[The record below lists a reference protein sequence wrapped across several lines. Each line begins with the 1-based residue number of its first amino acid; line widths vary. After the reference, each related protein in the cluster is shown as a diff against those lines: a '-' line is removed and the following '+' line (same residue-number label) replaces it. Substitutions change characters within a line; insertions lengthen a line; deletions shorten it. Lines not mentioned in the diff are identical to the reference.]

1 MSPLRIGV
9 AGLGRAFMLMLPTF
23 LAHPRVKLVAAC
35 DPREEARIQF
45 EREFGGRSHTTI
57 EALSEDPG
65 VDAIYV
71 ATPHELHAEHVTT
84 AARYGKHALVEK
96 PIAITLAECT
106 TMIDATRAAGVTLVV
121 GHSHSFD
128 RPIAR
133 ARQLISNGGYGSV
146 RMITAINYTDFLYRP
161 RRPEEL
167 DTAQGGGVVFSQ
179 GAHQV
184 DVVRLLAG
192 GKARSVRAHT
202 GAWDAARRTEGAYSA
217 QIAFDDGA
225 FASLVYSG
233 YAHFD
238 SDELVGWV
246 GEMGHRKDRSRYGA
260 ARAALREGL
269 RGSDEIAL
277 KNRRAYGTAT
287 KIADKPIAH
296 NHFGMVI
303 ATCDRADLRPMP
315 DGVMIYDDER
325 TWLDG
330 LPPPAVPR
338 GEVIDELCDAVAGVR
353 PAVHTGEWAMATLEV
368 CLAILESSQSG
379 REIALEHQ
387 VGVPA

>member
-1 MSPLRIGV
+1 MTPVRIGV

-23 LAHPRVKLVAAC
+23 AEHPRVKLLAAC
-35 DPREEARIQF
+35 DPREEARVQF
-45 EREFGGRSHTTI
+45 QREFGGRAHASV
-57 EALSEDPG
+57 EALCADPD

-71 ATPHELHAEHVTT
+71 ATPHELHADHVAT
-84 AARYGKHALVEK
+84 AARHGKHALVEK
-96 PIAITLAECT
+96 PMAITIAECM
-106 TMIDATRAAGVTLVV
+106 TMIEAARTAGVKIVV

-128 RPIAR
+128 RPFAHAR
-133 ARQLISNGGYGSV
+133 NLVASGAYGAV
-146 RMITAINYTDFLYRP
+146 RMISAVNYTDFLYRP

-202 GAWDAARRTEGAYSA
+202 GQWDAVRPTEGAYSA
-217 QIAFDDGA
+217 QIAFDDGT

-246 GEMGHRKDRSRYGA
+246 GEMGHRKDRERYGA
-260 ARAALREGL
+260 ARATLRQGL
-269 RGSDEIAL
+269 RAADEITL
-277 KNRRAYGTAT
+277 KNLRAYGAGKNTAR
-287 KIADKPIAH
+287 KPIAH

-303 ATCDRADLRPMP
+303 ASCDRADLRPMP

-325 TWLDG
+325 AWLDG
-330 LPPPAVPR
+330 LPPPTVPR
-338 GEVIDELCDAVAGVR
+338 GEVIDEFCDAIANVR

-368 CLAILESSQSG
+368 CLGILESSRLG